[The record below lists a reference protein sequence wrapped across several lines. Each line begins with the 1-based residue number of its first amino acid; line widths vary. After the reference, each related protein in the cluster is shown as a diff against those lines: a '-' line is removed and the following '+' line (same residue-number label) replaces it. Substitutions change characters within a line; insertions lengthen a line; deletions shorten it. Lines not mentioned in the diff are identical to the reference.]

1 MTSHQNTSMKLTS
14 LQPLSSLTPS
24 LPSELYLTCPHCTS
38 SNILL
43 SSISTSPHSK
53 KPQMKITCEQCQT
66 QKTIDIEKYINFLL
80 SNHTQFH
87 NCFKHN
93 DIMSSFHCSTCDL
106 FMCDLCYSYH
116 QIFQAEHQSEYHLP
130 EKSGCP
136 IHPQM
141 TLDFLC
147 EDCNENICV
156 ECGKKYHSGHHVI
169 QLREYWENVNLSL
182 EFKTKIEV
190 KDYIDRE
197 IKKYDSTVKE
207 QIDSIE
213 TLIASFQHLKAV
225 IETNHSKAIKNNKI
239 VRDIVV
245 SMYNKFFM
253 SKYHPEINTINTI
266 KSMNIGKMIIQED
279 LIKYN
284 DIIKNIKLEFSKLNT
299 FHSVLSER
307 LIIQERERG
316 NEIIVDKPYLNRK
329 HKKDT
334 FIETYDSK
342 RKKQSSIYLST
353 QETTN
358 QMNKRK
364 EEPKQPSE
372 SSNDSAEDDSD
383 FFNNQFN
390 DSYENTFDYNTLN
403 IENIE

>member
-1 MTSHQNTSMKLTS
+1 M
-14 LQPLSSLTPS
+14 
-24 LPSELYLTCPHCTS
+24 
-38 SNILL
+38 
-43 SSISTSPHSK
+43 
-53 KPQMKITCEQCQT
+53 
-66 QKTIDIEKYINFLL
+66 
-80 SNHTQFH
+80 
-87 NCFKHN
+87 
-93 DIMSSFHCSTCDL
+93 
-106 FMCDLCYSYH
+106 
-116 QIFQAEHQSEYHLP
+116 
-130 EKSGCP
+130 
-136 IHPQM
+136 
-141 TLDFLC
+141 
-147 EDCNENICV
+147 
-156 ECGKKYHSGHHVI
+156 
-169 QLREYWENVNLSL
+169 
-182 EFKTKIEV
+182 
-190 KDYIDRE
+190 
-197 IKKYDSTVKE
+197 KE

-299 FHSVLSER
+299 FHSELSER